1 MLFIKDTGKIK
12 KQEKNEEKY
21 SKKTVTIEWERRAGM
36 KKDVMR

>member
-1 MLFIKDTGKIK
+1 MQSLKDTGKNK
-12 KQEKNEEKY
+12 KREKNKEKY